1 MLTCMSSFHLQ
12 TWQQRNTLNLK
23 TSPMKNLKLQ
33 KSPNP
38 KENRT
43 VKGQQSNVNEQ
54 KIGENRQ
61 VGRENYKPP
70 GKGEVQKG
78 RQPIQIPGV
87 NSNSQQ
93 KAEERKK
100 GMKSPDSFPDDASFV
115 AKINERVRNEEVEK
129 EDLDEFEHLENC
141 ADNMSF
147 CSQSSF
153 VTKILQKDKVKQE
166 SLKLQQVIFNYEQ
179 RVMLVKQKVREI
191 LPYVKMSTYTVL
203 FFNCC
208 NASLHSIL
216 VQLNLILLDSRCHGD
231 VNFH

>member
-1 MLTCMSSFHLQ
+1 MFTYMSSFHLQ

-38 KENRT
+38 KENRA
-43 VKGQQSNVNEQ
+43 VKGKQTNVNEQ

-78 RQPIQIPGV
+78 RQPTQIPSV
-87 NSNSQQ
+87 NYNSQQ

-100 GMKSPDSFPDDASFV
+100 VMKSPDSFPDDASFV
-115 AKINERVRNEEVEK
+115 AKINERVRNQEVEK

-166 SLKLQQVIFNYEQ
+166 SLKLQQVNI
-179 RVMLVKQKVREI
+179 
-191 LPYVKMSTYTVL
+191 
-203 FFNCC
+203 
-208 NASLHSIL
+208 
-216 VQLNLILLDSRCHGD
+216 
-231 VNFH
+231 